1 MKISTIKVI
10 VNNINASRE
19 NKYQCI
25 PIPFQG
31 SDQNNLAI
39 PLVDVSNNNTTTVD
53 PAKTL
58 VYYLVGEA
66 DGGQEKSFPLTNAL
80 KKKGVKGYDLILAIE
95 RVAINNQMIYKE
107 RIQQSTGTFAFN
119 DANEGEDGIEP
130 IFSRYFAAGEKDFFK
145 IDYTELKS
153 KKPTTK
159 FNTIF
164 IKIPKIKKDPP
175 DFNGIKTTHTN
186 EIKNDIWYDE
196 TNGIY
201 YDFKN
206 LFCFNK
212 NNNTCYDGKDDVWYD
227 ITNLLTYL
235 TIADSRTYKNFV
247 YSTPIFKADAAETR
261 SDVTVDW
268 AHNMLVHGAPG
279 TGKSFTVNKN
289 ATEKFGKNVRRVTFY
304 EDYSYEK
311 FVGAYM
317 PVQDVKTTKLS
328 FDDKKGCA
336 EGEGIAY
343 KFKPGIMA
351 NILAEAYAELIIAKN
366 KSYFDNHQNDKE
378 NNTDQDQS
386 FSLSELYKINDDD
399 EVKPQEFCLI
409 VEEINRAP
417 AASVFGDF
425 FQLLDRDKNGLST
438 YSISISDE
446 FKDWFV
452 DRVTELCKKHYDNST
467 DASIFE
473 IARKTTELVADNLR
487 LPPNLY
493 IWTTMNSA
501 DQGVFPLDTAFKR
514 RWCYMYMSVDKNR
527 ETEMKIKIPY
537 NSKINEKNW
546 DVFRNAINA
555 AIQAAG
561 CIEEDRLIGTWYF
574 NDNDFAA
581 NDKLFDNFNK
591 TDVNKRY
598 SMINPLCDKLFAYL
612 RNDVFRNNPESFFS
626 KEYTTMSKIREG
638 IVNGISLG
646 VIIKNFSIA
655 ESAPSGSD
663 SANTSG
669 NGETPAQSPEITT
682 TQAEN
687 QTSGE

>member
-1 MKISTIKVI
+1 MLKETIEKIIKKIPLHSQKVI
-10 VNNINASRE
+10 PCFFGKRANNEYIQIDD
-19 NKYQCI
+19 KKI
-25 PIPFQG
+25 WP
-31 SDQNNLAI
+31 
-39 PLVDVSNNNTTTVD
+39 NNNR
-53 PAKTL
+53 L
-58 VYYLVGEA
+58 YFFVG
-66 DGGQEKSFPLTNAL
+66 DNTSQPIFNAL
-80 KKKGVKGYDLILAIE
+80 NSNGVKDYDVVIAIE
-95 RVAINNQMIYKE
+95 RILLKPTSINSI
-107 RIQQSTGTFAFN
+107 TLTFSDVEEQLCKYHKQGAKNF
-119 DANEGEDGIEP
+119 
-130 IFSRYFAAGEKDFFK
+130 YK
-145 IDYTELKS
+145 ID
-153 KKPTTK
+153 K
-159 FNTIF
+159 FEKGSSEREDHNKFTALF
-164 IKIPKIKKDPP
+164 IKIPICQGNP
-175 DFNGIKTTHTN
+175 
-186 EIKNDIWYDE
+186 
-196 TNGIY
+196 
-201 YDFKN
+201 
-206 LFCFNK
+206 
-212 NNNTCYDGKDDVWYD
+212 NNAENIVEVDGVYYD

-235 TIADSRTYKNFV
+235 TIADSRTYKNIV
-247 YSTPIFKADAAETR
+247 YSTPIFKAGAAETR
-261 SDVTVDW
+261 PDVTVDW

-279 TGKSFTVNKN
+279 TGKSFTVNKK
-289 ATEKFGKNVRRVTFY
+289 AAEKFGKNVRRVTFY

-366 KSYFDNHQNDKE
+366 KSYFGNHQNDKE

-386 FSLSELYKINDDD
+386 FSLSELYKINDG
-399 EVKPQEFCLI
+399 EVKPQKFCLI

-452 DRVTELCKKHYDNST
+452 DKVTELCKEHYDDST
-467 DASIFE
+467 DDSIFE
-473 IARKTTELVADNLR
+473 ITRKTTELVADNLR

-537 NSKINEKNW
+537 NSEIIEINW
-546 DVFRNAINA
+546 DFFRNAINA

-581 NDKLFDNFNK
+581 NDKLFDK
-591 TDVNKRY
+591 TDVNERY

-638 IVNGISLG
+638 IVNGINLG

-655 ESAPSGSD
+655 ESAPSSSG

-687 QTSGE
+687 QTSGD